1 MNNKQKTI
9 FLDIDGTLFKHK
21 GNLHRMITEEPVV
34 LDGVVAQF
42 LQWRKDGHYIVL
54 TTARAEG
61 TRRITEA
68 QLLGHGVFFDQL
80 IMGLSNGPRILINDT
95 KPDGMETASAHS
107 ILRDGGISEI
117 EI

>member
-1 MNNKQKTI
+1 MTPGGRRRIIPAKDIKQTGDTTDVYFGEI
-9 FLDIDGTLFKHK
+9 PLMTEHGTFIIN
-21 GNLHRMITEEPVV
+21 GTDRVIVSQLHRS
-34 LDGVVAQF
+34 
-42 LQWRKDGHYIVL
+42 
-54 TTARAEG
+54 
-61 TRRITEA
+61 
-68 QLLGHGVFFDQL
+68 HGVFFDQL